1 MRQPHWL
8 GPLLHV
14 DRREVQPILSL
25 RHGVIVA
32 AALGGGFAL
41 DEPRLGFAAA
51 MGALQV
57 GFYDTRAP
65 YRARLETMAAA
76 TVALALA
83 ATIGAASHGTPAVAD
98 LVTVIAA
105 FAGGLLAAV
114 GPNATLAGIHSTV
127 LILVFSSVASGNPVT
142 VGLGIVIGG
151 ALQSVVSLG
160 GWARDRYGPEERAL
174 TRAWGAL
181 ADLGVQPDEL
191 RDRTALL
198 ALADAA
204 STLATSSAKD
214 SDGQRLRGLL
224 DRADWLRLE
233 LVALGRRAD
242 AGAARLRE
250 ATSHAIAGVTA
261 ALLLDGR
268 ARVTAGAAALA
279 GFQRATA
286 DPAGMPPVRLTALE
300 REVHDTVALLDPTWT
315 ADARTP
321 PLRRRQGPRDLLH
334 TVTAAAHPGSPLLR
348 HAVRLALAVA
358 VAHVVAA
365 AAGLDRGYWVAMTA
379 VIVLRPDYSSTMQ
392 RGLGRIAGTVAGV
405 LVAWGTVSLL
415 GPGRFGLVVLVGI
428 FATATYLLMR
438 SNLALGATA
447 LTALI
452 TCLLEAEGQ
461 PVTTTA
467 SARLVD
473 TVVGGAIALAVY
485 LLLPTWQSD
494 DLPAVVAR
502 SVDASRAWARLVL
515 GGLVDRRTYDA
526 HSAHT
531 LGSTARR
538 ARAEAELAVE
548 GAKGE
553 PRRSAERLQTAVAV
567 VAANRRLNRALLS
580 LEVMARTPLRDRP
593 ELSPTVQQLDQALD
607 DVAERLRDPA
617 PESMSHEVL
626 LPDAEFSDPVQV
638 EVGRALDAAQALL
651 DLTRTA

>member
-1 MRQPHWL
+1 MQP
-8 GPLLHV
+8 V
-14 DRREVQPILSL
+14 LSL

-32 AALGGGFAL
+32 AALAGGFGL

-57 GFYDTRAP
+57 GFYDTRTP

-98 LVTVIAA
+98 IVTVLAA
-105 FAGGLLAAV
+105 FAGGLMAAV

-127 LILVFSSVASGNPVT
+127 LILVFSSVANGNPAT
-142 VGLGIVIGG
+142 VGLGVFIGG
-151 ALQSVVSLG
+151 ALQSLVSLG
-160 GWARDRYGPEERAL
+160 GWARGRYSPEERAL

-181 ADLGVQPDEL
+181 ADLGVQPDDVS
-191 RDRTALL
+191 DRTALL

-204 STLATSSAKD
+204 STLATSSARG
-214 SDGQRLRGLL
+214 SDGQRMRGLL

-242 AGAARLRE
+242 AGAARLRD
-250 ATSHAIAGVTA
+250 ATSNAIAGVTE
-261 ALLLDGR
+261 ALLLEGP

-286 DPAGMPPVRLTALE
+286 EPEGMPPVRLTAVE

-321 PLRRRQGPRDLLH
+321 PLRHRQGPRDLLH

-348 HAVRLALAVA
+348 HALRLALAVA

-365 AAGLDRGYWVAMTA
+365 AVGLDRGYWVAMTA
-379 VIVLRPDYSSTMQ
+379 VIVLRPDYSSTLQ
-392 RGLGRIAGTVAGV
+392 RGLGRVVGTLVGV
-405 LVAWGTVSLL
+405 LIAWGTVSLL
-415 GPGRFGLVVLVGI
+415 SPGRVGLVLLVGV

-438 SNLALGATA
+438 TNFALGAAA

-452 TCLLEAEGQ
+452 TCLLEVEGQ
-461 PVTTTA
+461 PVTATA
-467 SARLVD
+467 ADRLVD

-485 LLLPTWQSD
+485 LLLPTWQGD

-502 SVDASRAWARLVL
+502 SVDASRAWAGTVL

-526 HSAHT
+526 DVAHA
-531 LGSTARR
+531 LGSGARR

-553 PRRSAERLQTAVAV
+553 PRRSAERLETAVAI

-580 LEVMARTPLRDRP
+580 LEVAARTPLRDRP
-593 ELSPTVQQLDQALD
+593 ELSGTARHLDQALQD
-607 DVAERLRDPA
+607 TAERLRGTARQTGNDEP
-617 PESMSHEVL
+617 L
-626 LPDAEFSDPVQV
+626 LPDAEVADPVQV

-651 DLTRTA
+651 DLTRTG

>member
-181 ADLGVQPDEL
+181 ADLGVQPDDF

-204 STLATSSAKD
+204 STLATSSARD

-233 LVALGRRAD
+233 AVALGRRAD
-242 AGAARLRE
+242 AGAARLRD

-261 ALLLDGR
+261 ALLLDGPGPGDSGSGR
-268 ARVTAGAAALA
+268 PGRLPARNGRSRGDAAGAA
-279 GFQRATA
+279 
-286 DPAGMPPVRLTALE
+286 D
-300 REVHDTVALLDPTWT
+300 
-315 ADARTP
+315 RT
-321 PLRRRQGPRDLLH
+321 
-334 TVTAAAHPGSPLLR
+334 
-348 HAVRLALAVA
+348 
-358 VAHVVAA
+358 
-365 AAGLDRGYWVAMTA
+365 
-379 VIVLRPDYSSTMQ
+379 
-392 RGLGRIAGTVAGV
+392 
-405 LVAWGTVSLL
+405 
-415 GPGRFGLVVLVGI
+415 
-428 FATATYLLMR
+428 
-438 SNLALGATA
+438 GA
-447 LTALI
+447 
-452 TCLLEAEGQ
+452 
-461 PVTTTA
+461 
-467 SARLVD
+467 
-473 TVVGGAIALAVY
+473 
-485 LLLPTWQSD
+485 
-494 DLPAVVAR
+494 
-502 SVDASRAWARLVL
+502 
-515 GGLVDRRTYDA
+515 
-526 HSAHT
+526 
-531 LGSTARR
+531 
-538 ARAEAELAVE
+538 
-548 GAKGE
+548 
-553 PRRSAERLQTAVAV
+553 
-567 VAANRRLNRALLS
+567 
-580 LEVMARTPLRDRP
+580 
-593 ELSPTVQQLDQALD
+593 
-607 DVAERLRDPA
+607 
-617 PESMSHEVL
+617 
-626 LPDAEFSDPVQV
+626 
-638 EVGRALDAAQALL
+638 
-651 DLTRTA
+651 